1 MKQNN
6 SNLKRGLLE
15 LDLILQSF
23 YVDTYKK
30 LDNDSKINFNKL
42 LQMDDIKLL
51 KLIFNPESS
60 FDNELKYLL
69 KLIKNHP
76 NNLMKRGTNFD

>member
-76 NNLMKRGTNFD
+76 NN

>member
-23 YVDTYKK
+23 YIDTYKK

-51 KLIFNPESS
+51 KLILESLS
-60 FDNELKYLL
+60 
-69 KLIKNHP
+69 
-76 NNLMKRGTNFD
+76 NFL

>member
-23 YVDTYKK
+23 YIDTYKK
-30 LDNDSKINFNKL
+30 LDNDSKINFNSF
-42 LQMDDIKLL
+42 I
-51 KLIFNPESS
+51 SS
-60 FDNELKYLL
+60 
-69 KLIKNHP
+69 I
-76 NNLMKRGTNFD
+76 